1 MHSKRTSTNS
11 SKKKTKKGR
20 SANNGQHLDDILY
33 EKVLTVNVGSETNQ
47 SSSSSYSNNKT
58 LNTTNTEETFDQQQ
72 VNDTTRIDDN
82 VLPTKSEVWN
92 YATKLPNGKAKCKS
106 CNREIACKDHSTTG
120 LRRHL
125 DRCMKTSKFLSNNS
139 TIFNKPI
146 NIQMKKKLHE
156 LVYQCII
163 QDGRSFDDL
172 RKPGMSRLL
181 QEIIPGKR

>member
-20 SANNGQHLDDILY
+20 PANNGQHLDDILY
-33 EKVLTVNVGSETNQ
+33 EKVLTLNVGSETNQ

-72 VNDTTRIDDN
+72 VTDTTRIDNN
-82 VLPTKSEVWN
+82 VLPIKSEVWN

-139 TIFNKPI
+139 TIFNKSI

-181 QEIIPGKR
+181 QEIIP